1 MMNMNMTLLLNGT
14 SVYRT
19 IAIAN
24 GACVYQTSD
33 GNIYLD
39 LDPDYDDTNVTW
51 MGKLWKDSTEEEI
64 LKLVNCQK
72 GNG

>member
-1 MMNMNMTLLLNGT
+1 MNMNMTLSVNGT

-19 IAIAN
+19 ITIDG
-24 GACVYQTSD
+24 GACIYQTSD

-39 LDPDYDDTNVTW
+39 LDPDFDDANVSW
-51 MGKLWKDSTEEEI
+51 MGKLWRDSTEDEI

-72 GNG
+72 GCG